1 MAKKELTIYLNGKFV
16 PESKAKVSV
25 YDRCFLYGDGI
36 FEGITVWKGV
46 PFKLDAHLRRMSKGL
61 SYLLIENPLTPEKWK
76 KAIME
81 TIRLNA
87 MDKGHLRPQV
97 SRGEG
102 ISAVRWQPQLLKKSK
117 PNVVIIAEMGLIY
130 GEAMKKGFKAKVLS
144 RPRIPSVC
152 IPAGTK
158 HCNYLDSVLGA
169 IEVTI
174 SGMDIGIAADRNGF
188 ITEGMAYNI
197 FIVKDGALYTPPL
210 TRDLLPG
217 ITREVIIEIMRR
229 EDYNVFEADFDV
241 LTMCSAEEV
250 FFCSTLRLG
259 GPVIEIDG
267 RKIGDGKPG
276 PVTKRVGE
284 LILAEM
290 DKEAELSLTNLKSTL
305 LIRK

>member
-1 MAKKELTIYLNGKFV
+1 MPKKELTIYLNGKFV
-16 PESKAKVSV
+16 PESKARVSV

-46 PFKLDAHLRRMSKGL
+46 PFKLDAHLRRMFNGL
-61 SYLLIENPLTPEKWK
+61 SYLLIENPLTGEEWK
-76 KAIME
+76 KAIMK
-81 TIRLNA
+81 TIQLNA
-87 MDKGHLRPQV
+87 MGEGYLRPQV

-102 ISAVRWQPQLLKKSK
+102 ISAVRWQPHLLKKPK
-117 PNVVIIAEMGLIY
+117 PNVVIIPEMGLIY
-130 GEAMKKGFKAKVLS
+130 GEAMKKGFRAKVLS

-174 SGMDIGIAADRNGF
+174 SGMDIGIATDREGF
-188 ITEGMAYNI
+188 VTEGMAYNI
-197 FIVKDGALYTPPL
+197 FIFKDGNLYTPPL

-217 ITREVIIEIMRR
+217 ITREVIIGIMRR
-229 EDYNVFEADFDV
+229 EGYRIFEADFDV
-241 LTMCSAEEV
+241 YTMCSADEV

-276 PVTKRVGE
+276 PITKLVGE

-290 DKEAELSLTNLKSTL
+290 DKEVEEFKNRS
-305 LIRK
+305 